1 MDLILKWSFSIAFS
15 NWKLNKI
22 AWWQDC
28 NAMQSWRYSSC
39 RSMQINQKSGDKK
52 ASKSKPVLNYSPT
65 IINQVNDLLDLK
77 CKITLNP
84 FTSICILL
92 FVTKGF
98 ISMACMCAVC
108 WIFGSV
114 RSSKSG
120 NLRLSVPVR
129 PSQSVICNLHLSDSF
144 TGLYAMLS
152 LSLEPGGA

>member
-98 ISMACMCAVC
+98 ISMACVLCAEFLAPSEALRVVISVC
-108 WIFGSV
+108 
-114 RSSKSG
+114 
-120 NLRLSVPVR
+120 
-129 PSQSVICNLHLSDSF
+129 
-144 TGLYAMLS
+144 LS
-152 LSLEPGGA
+152 LSVHPSQWYVIFIYLIALQVSMLCCLSA